1 LYRLG
6 GPNGV
11 LSPGRLL
18 WQTMQRCWNI
28 SPPCFTASV
37 FAVSLLADAD
47 KQRATANS
55 NTPGRISALNGCMR
69 FKYDPRKSI
78 LPSLRNAQ

>member
-1 LYRLG
+1 
-6 GPNGV
+6 
-11 LSPGRLL
+11 
-18 WQTMQRCWNI
+18 
-28 SPPCFTASV
+28 
-37 FAVSLLADAD
+37 VSLLADAD